1 MSGGGFISYMNSI
14 IGGNRQLLKKKR
26 RFKERS
32 QIYNEPKL
40 SKVKYQIKDSSEEE
54 KILKGKLKK
63 SENDKSTIILYLLSI
78 IIFSI
83 SLNIYLG
90 LFNETEEKKPSRK
103 RLEKLYQDN
112 IGIGDLYFNTK
123 DWDKTVFYYK
133 KATEFLPEEFNG
145 HQKLI
150 IALTQKCK
158 KEYESCIETRNYINN
173 IENIFW
179 ERKDKLE
186 NHLIK
191 LRKIMKENYR

>member
-32 QIYNEPKL
+32 QLYNVPKL

-54 KILKGKLKK
+54 KVLKGKLKK
-63 SENDKSTIILYLLSI
+63 SENDKTTIIFYLLSI

-90 LFNETEEKKPSRK
+90 FFNETEEKNPSRK

-112 IGIGDLYFNTK
+112 IGIGDLYYKNK
-123 DWDKTVFYYK
+123 EGRDWQVFSL
-133 KATEFLPEEFNG
+133 FFIL
-145 HQKLI
+145 
-150 IALTQKCK
+150 
-158 KEYESCIETRNYINN
+158 S
-173 IENIFW
+173 
-179 ERKDKLE
+179 
-186 NHLIK
+186 
-191 LRKIMKENYR
+191 

>member
-14 IGGNRQLLKKKR
+14 TRGNRQLLKKKR
-26 RFKERS
+26 KFKERS
-32 QIYNEPKL
+32 QLYNIPKI

-63 SENDKSTIILYLLSI
+63 SENDKTTIIFYLLSI

-90 LFNETEEKKPSRK
+90 LFNETEEKNPSRK

-112 IGIGDLYFNTK
+112 IGIGDLYSRTK

-133 KATEFLPEEFNG
+133 KAIEFLPEEFNG
-145 HQKLI
+145 HQGLI

-158 KEYESCIETRNYINN
+158 KEYESCIETRNYINS
-173 IENIFW
+173 IETIFW
-179 ERKDKLE
+179 EKKDKLE

-191 LRKIMKENYR
+191 LRKVIKENYR